1 MTSLADMHTHS
12 LHSHDS
18 KCPIEEM
25 VSAQIEKGTRI
36 TAVTN
41 HFDTDRY
48 SWYDGFT
55 PIKQCDEEIK
65 ALNKKYGNDFLL
77 LSGIEISEG
86 FWHPGVLKKAYEIA
100 DFDVIIG
107 SVHQVRY
114 EKYSKAYASCDFST
128 FSDIEINDFLD
139 RYFDDML
146 YLLATTDFDIL
157 AHLTCPLRYIVGR
170 YKRKV
175 DVSRYQEKITAI
187 LKRII
192 EKGISL
198 EVNTSKYYDVIN
210 DFCPSKDII
219 RQYFELGGRLIT
231 LGSDA
236 HLSSNASIYFD
247 KAISTLKT
255 IGFKNIYYYKKRQPV
270 PIKI

>member
-1 MTSLADMHTHS
+1 MKNLADMHTHS

-25 VSAQIEKGTRI
+25 VCAQIKKGTRI
-36 TAVTN
+36 IAVTN

-55 PIKQCDEEIK
+55 PLKKCDEEIR
-65 ALNKKYGNDFLL
+65 ALNKKYGDDFLL

-86 FWHPGVLKKAYEIA
+86 FWHPDVLKKAYEIA

-107 SVHQVRY
+107 SVHQVRF
-114 EKYSKAYASCDFST
+114 EKYRKTYASCDFST
-128 FSDIEINDFLD
+128 FSDIDIKDYLNQ
-139 RYFDDML
+139 YFDDVL
-146 YLLATTDFDIL
+146 YLLETTDFDIL

-170 YKRKV
+170 QKRKV
-175 DVSRYQEKITAI
+175 DVSCYQEKITAI

-192 EKGISL
+192 EKGIAL
-198 EVNTSKYYDVIN
+198 EVNTSKHYNDLK
-210 DFCPSKDII
+210 DFCPSEDII

-236 HLSSNASIYFD
+236 HLSSDASIYFD
-247 KAISTLKT
+247 EAISTLKC
-255 IGFKNIYYYKKRQPV
+255 IGFEKIYYYKKRQPV
-270 PIKI
+270 AIKI